1 MVISLLHA
9 EELLTWIDTAERLA
23 SRELL
28 EALVQRLIFDAVG
41 VAGEGDG
48 LLCGELGLQR
58 RSEELGHANFELDIG
73 DELLS
78 IFAFLGMLSSTQV
91 IER

>member
-48 LLCGELGLQR
+48 LLCGELGL
-58 RSEELGHANFELDIG
+58 
-73 DELLS
+73 
-78 IFAFLGMLSSTQV
+78 
-91 IER
+91 